1 MDTSILNSYMLICKG
16 GEESYA
22 ETIKMARYYS
32 KEFNDSLLIRSTIRN
47 LLDIVNKYYPR
58 VMNVDEI
65 KQTFETRATL
75 PVWIEERRDPEK
87 PRFCVGRLIDLLE
100 STDRYVL
107 VSTGHKYDDEYR
119 YAEYNITWRCWTAE
133 PSKSQMEDTK
143 WDEND

>member
-1 MDTSILNSYMLICKG
+1 MNKSILNSYMLICKG

-22 ETIKMARYYS
+22 ETIDMARYYS
-32 KEFNDSLLIRSTIRN
+32 KELDNVLVSRTIRN

-58 VMNVDEI
+58 VLNADEI
-65 KQTFETRATL
+65 KQAFETRATL